1 MSEEAPREKPEK
13 PAPQRFWSR
22 LAGRVARRPVAML
35 LGLAAALLPW
45 VGLAWLVETPSGLV
59 ALAESLNV
67 LGRGDLRIE
76 GVSGRLRDRFAL
88 ERFHLEIGLTRVEIR
103 DLAVDWQLSGLLRG
117 VLHCRSLAASSLEVG
132 HQASGKP
139 PSIPKSFALPFELH
153 VERAKLGRFD
163 FSSDLDAHNHVRL
176 FGFSALEARAVFAR
190 HRWLIQSLS
199 GQTDW
204 GPASLSGS
212 LVPDPPFA
220 IAANGRIRVRYGARE
235 LPARVTANG
244 SLVDL
249 DLAGDGRSDL
259 FKLRGR
265 LRLKSFAAQTLV
277 GLDLDADSF
286 DPQRLN
292 PASPRA
298 QLALKAQL
306 APLRPRRGLPEAA
319 AKSGLRIGGPV
330 TVLNSEAGTLDSGRL
345 PVERLT
351 TDLAW
356 DGSRVELGKVDLRV
370 PGGGTMA
377 GRLAW
382 RRAGQP
388 DAWGMLEADLVLAGL
403 DPSRLHSR
411 LPSARLAGQIVAE
424 AGRDSQKAH
433 VDVGDGKLRL
443 AADLVRRG
451 SRLELSALRLAS
463 GSAELG
469 GSGSL
474 SLDATRR
481 FSVELQASRFDPH
494 AFWAASPV
502 GSLSGRLSAQGR
514 LAPKLALD
522 GSFELADSRFAGLPV
537 GGEGAVSLADGH
549 LRRTRFTL
557 DALGNRI
564 SAEGAF
570 GRSGEKLAFR
580 IDAPALSRLGAGFDG
595 RLTGTGSL
603 SGSLDHFAGDIDLR
617 GDKLAVPG
625 GHRLDAIN
633 LRARLP
639 EGRASPFSLQ
649 FALAGYRAPGEPD
662 AKLRRATLSAQGL
675 RSDHVLKLELELPRR
690 YALHAEAR
698 GGLGQA
704 LAWSGKLKRLG
715 LEAGGELHLVAPADL
730 AFGPDHLRLG
740 AATLRGEKT
749 EISSELLSWT
759 AREIL
764 ARGHLSGAEIRPGA
778 IDPLRVRTRRI
789 ALQFGAEWDLQL
801 AEHANGHVRVFR
813 EGGDVVVGDDSPVAL
828 GLSELDASAS
838 VKDDS
843 LSVRAS
849 ALGLRSGRFTA
860 SLSAR
865 LMRVG
870 LLWRLAPDEALQGR
884 AQIAIPRVDWLGPL
898 IDANLRTTGSI
909 SGDFA
914 VNGTPAHPLA
924 SGSAQGE
931 NLGLVMVDQGLR
943 VSGGR
948 LRLRFDADRA
958 YLDELS
964 FVSPTRVRPD
974 EKRIDFKAL
983 TAQPG
988 RASAS
993 GQIELASGRGLFR
1006 IDADRLAMLQ
1016 RRDRWLLISGQGQI
1030 ESTWKSMTLT
1040 GRFTVP
1046 AGFIGFARKGL
1057 PTLDDDVVVRGRTQ
1071 SGEQRFRIATDLEV
1085 DLGQALYLKA
1095 FGVDTRLAGALSL
1108 HARPGEALRASGAI
1122 ETQEGVYDA
1131 YGQRLTIDEG
1141 KITFL
1146 GPLANPALNVTALR
1160 KGLSVEAGVQ
1170 ITGSAQKPRV
1180 KLVSSPNV
1188 PDVEKMSWIMLGRA
1202 PGSGSEADG
1211 ALMMAAAGVL
1221 FGDTT
1226 GGITGQI
1233 ASVFGVDQIRLAQS
1247 ESKGLGRAT
1256 TSQVAGSATGFAT
1269 SSAASGGESVSQQVV
1284 VVGKRLSNDLYLSL
1298 EQGVQGTESLVRLSY
1313 ALTQKIALVV
1323 RAGTEQALDL
1333 NYTVSFR

>member
-1 MSEEAPREKPEK
+1 MSEEAPREKQ

-22 LAGRVARRPVAML
+22 VAGRVARRPVAML
-35 LGLAAALLPW
+35 LGLLAALAPW
-45 VGLAWLVETPSGLV
+45 MALAWLVETPSGLV

-88 ERFHLEIGLTRVEIR
+88 ERFHLELGLTRIEIR
-103 DLAVDWQLSGLLRG
+103 KLSVSWQLSGLLHG
-117 VLHCRSLAASSLEVG
+117 VLHCQSLAASSLEVG

-139 PSIPKSFALPFELH
+139 PSVPKSFALPFELR
-153 VERAKLGRFD
+153 VDNAKLGRFD
-163 FSSDLDAHNHVRL
+163 FSSDLDSRNHVRL
-176 FGFSALEARAVFAR
+176 FGFSALEARVVFAR

-204 GPASLSGS
+204 GPASLSGR
-212 LVPDPPFA
+212 LDPDPPFA

-249 DLAGDGRSDL
+249 ALAGDGQSDL
-259 FKLRGR
+259 FKLRAQAR
-265 LRLKSFAAQTLV
+265 LRSFAAQTLA

-298 QLALKAQL
+298 LLALTAHL
-306 APLRPRRGLPEAA
+306 APLRPRPGLPEAA
-319 AKSGLRIGGPV
+319 AKSGFRIGGPV
-330 TVLNSEAGTLDSGRL
+330 TVVNSEAGPLDSGRL
-345 PVERLT
+345 PVERLAT
-351 TDLAW
+351 HLAW
-356 DGSRVELGKVDLRV
+356 DGGRVELGDVDLRT
-370 PGGGTMA
+370 PGGGSMA
-377 GRLAW
+377 GQLAW
-382 RRAGQP
+382 RRASRP
-388 DAWGMLEADLVLAGL
+388 DAWGQIEADLSLAGL

-411 LPSARLAGQIVAE
+411 LPHARLAGRIVAE

-433 VDVGDGKLRL
+433 VELGDGKLRL
-443 AADLVRRG
+443 AADLARRG
-451 SRLELSALRLAS
+451 TRLDLSGLRLAA

-474 SLDATRR
+474 NLDATRR
-481 FSVELQASRFDPH
+481 FAVELQALRFDPH
-494 AFWAASPV
+494 AFWAASPA
-502 GSLSGRLSAQGR
+502 GSLSGRLSAQGS
-514 LAPKLALD
+514 LAPKLALE
-522 GSFELADSRFAGLPV
+522 GRFELGDSRFAGLPV
-537 GGEGAVSLADGH
+537 GGSGVVSLADGH
-549 LRRTRFTL
+549 LRRTQFTL

-570 GRSGEKLAFR
+570 GRPGEKLAFR
-580 IDAPALSRLGAGFDG
+580 IDAQSLSRLGGGFDG
-595 RLTGTGSL
+595 RLVGSGTL
-603 SGSLDHFAGDIDLR
+603 SGSFDHFSGDLDLR
-617 GDKLAVPG
+617 GDKLAIPG
-625 GHRLDAIN
+625 GHRLDAMN
-633 LRARLP
+633 LRAHLP
-639 EGRASPFSLQ
+639 EGRGSAFSLQ
-649 FALAGYRAPGEPD
+649 FALAGYRAPGEIE
-662 AKLRRATLSAQGL
+662 AKLRRATLSAEGL
-675 RSDHVLKLELELPRR
+675 RADHVLKLELELPRR

-715 LEAGGELHLVAPADL
+715 LEAGGELHLAAPADL
-730 AFGPDHLRLG
+730 AFGLDHFRLG
-740 AATLRGEKT
+740 AAKLRGEKT
-749 EISSELLSWT
+749 EIVSELLSWT
-759 AREIL
+759 ARETL

-778 IDPLRVRTRRI
+778 ADPLRVRTRRI
-789 ALQFGAEWDLQL
+789 ALQFGAEWDVQL
-801 AEHANGHVRVFR
+801 AEHANGHLRVFR
-813 EGGDVVVGDDSPVAL
+813 EGGDVVVGDDAPVAL
-828 GLSELDASAS
+828 GLSEFDAAAS
-838 VKDDS
+838 VKDDA
-843 LSVRAS
+843 LSVSAS
-849 ALGLRSGRFTA
+849 ALGLRCGRFTA

-865 LMRVG
+865 LTRTG
-870 LLWRLAPDEALQGR
+870 SLWHLASNEALQGK

-898 IDANLRTTGSI
+898 VDANLRTAGSI

-914 VNGTPAHPLA
+914 VSGTPAHPVA
-924 SGSAQGE
+924 SGSARGE
-931 NLGLVMVDQGLR
+931 NLSLVMVDQGLR
-943 VSGGR
+943 ISGGR

-964 FVSPTRVRPD
+964 FVSPTRIRPD

-1006 IDADRLAMLQ
+1006 IEADRLAMLQ

-1030 ESTWKSMTLT
+1030 ESTWKSMTLA

-1057 PTLDDDVVVRGRTQ
+1057 PTLDEDVVVRGRGQ
-1071 SGEQRFRIATDLEV
+1071 GGEQRFRIATDLEI
-1085 DLGQALYLKA
+1085 DLGKALYLKA
-1095 FGVDTRLAGALSL
+1095 FGVDTRLAGSLSL

-1122 ETQEGVYDA
+1122 ETQDGIYDA

-1141 KITFL
+1141 KITFQ

-1170 ITGSAQKPRV
+1170 ITGTAQKPRI

-1202 PGSGSEADG
+1202 PGGGSEADG

-1221 FGDTT
+1221 LGDTT

-1298 EQGVQGTESLVRLSY
+1298 EQGVQGTESLVKLSY
-1313 ALTQKIALVV
+1313 ALTQRIALVV

-1333 NYTVSFR
+1333 NYTISFR